1 MFRFHQNHALHILL
15 LVVVGL
21 ALVGGCGGDEGGT
34 APLDAATVESQ
45 GCDDWNAATP
55 EEQAGLVRD
64 LGYPEETSAFP
75 DVIGTIV
82 AGVDSGCS
90 SPDAEAEL
98 GLGGAISGTAL
109 AMGVQ
114 PAP

>member
-1 MFRFHQNHALHILL
+1 MSRLHQTHLLH
-15 LVVVGL
+15 LVLVLVVGL
-21 ALVGGCGGDEGGT
+21 ALVSGCSSEDGGAE
-34 APLDAATVESQ
+34 PLDAATVESQ

-55 EEQAGLVRD
+55 EEQAGLIRD
-64 LGYPEETSAFP
+64 LGYPDETAAFP
-75 DVIGTIV
+75 DVIGLIV
-82 AGVDSGCS
+82 EGVDNFCT

-109 AMGVQ
+109 AIGVE

>member
-1 MFRFHQNHALHILL
+1 MSRRHQNHTLPVL
-15 LVVVGL
+15 LVFVVGL
-21 ALVGGCGGDEGGT
+21 ALVSACGGDDGGT
-34 APLDAATVESQ
+34 APLDAATVDAQ

-55 EEQAGLVRD
+55 EERAGLIRD
-64 LGYPEETSAFP
+64 LGYPAETAAIP
-75 DVIGTIV
+75 DVIGLIV
-82 AGVDSGCS
+82 EGVDNFCT

-109 AMGVQ
+109 AIGVE